1 MSEVACEAEQGITR
15 APVALPDAIF
25 NHGNPLTGVP
35 SILALRDLRR
45 RMQVYLCDR
54 SSAVRG
60 QAWISML
67 RVDPLAVVRGLRVAN
82 APVYAFRP
90 ERWTIQELAERLG
103 STLVPRLLNTP
114 SLPIFDTGELRQ
126 LWLHAVATAHAARD
140 LAAETGLLDPE
151 EAYLLGLVQDLPAWL
166 HQIDELRGLD
176 ALSTPASRAAWIR
189 HWHLPPA
196 IAAISLQPLQLPTAA
211 MARPHDTISL
221 LAAAARLAML
231 ADYPHPGHLDAREN
245 LLAEAER
252 AELIAAQKLRRSVQE
267 TLDRLG
273 LGSAQSDDGGNS
285 RHGLGDE
292 DLLLPNP
299 AIAPLE
305 EVLLNVLS
313 SRQSSSY
320 RGIVTAMLGAA
331 LRYGTFDRVIYA
343 KWVGG
348 NRLVLRSKAESSA
361 RRMAVTAIAPT
372 PEEATELRQALIYER
387 PVLLDAEVGNDRG
400 LLAMLATDQLLA
412 VAVNREFETPAFLFF
427 DRATR
432 QLPIQLAGDSSLA
445 LTLGQTGS
453 LLKENLLLRRR
464 RERSDQVALTD
475 PLTRLYN
482 RRMAVGT
489 IERELLRSVR
499 SAKPVTV
506 LLCDLDYFKRLN
518 DQFGHLVGDFALRA
532 VADVLRQ
539 TVRRSD
545 ILCRFG
551 GEEFLIILPE
561 TPVEDATVL
570 ATRIFTQ
577 IAQRGDELNLPI
589 TVSIGLTMSRVD
601 DTATTLLERADH
613 ALYASKGNGR
623 NRFSVDIEGRDEILP
638 THQGAP

>member
-1 MSEVACEAEQGITR
+1 CTSG
-15 APVALPDAIF
+15 
-25 NHGNPLTGVP
+25 
-35 SILALRDLRR
+35 
-45 RMQVYLCDR
+45 
-54 SSAVRG
+54 SAG
-60 QAWISML
+60 S
-67 RVDPLAVVRGLRVAN
+67 G
-82 APVYAFRP
+82 
-90 ERWTIQELAERLG
+90 WTA
-103 STLVPRLLNTP
+103 
-114 SLPIFDTGELRQ
+114 
-126 LWLHAVATAHAARD
+126 ATAKPQDAA
-140 LAAETGLLDPE
+140 A
-151 EAYLLGLVQDLPAWL
+151 LV
-166 HQIDELRGLD
+166 
-176 ALSTPASRAAWIR
+176 
-189 HWHLPPA
+189 
-196 IAAISLQPLQLPTAA
+196 
-211 MARPHDTISL
+211 
-221 LAAAARLAML
+221 AAAARLAMF
-231 ADYPHPGHLDAREN
+231 ADYPHPDHLDAREN
-245 LLAEAER
+245 LLAEADR
-252 AELIAAQKLRRSVQE
+252 AELIAAQKLRRCVQE

-273 LGSAQSDDGGNS
+273 LGSAQNDDGGSS
-285 RHGLGDE
+285 RNGLGDD

-299 AIAPLE
+299 TIAPLE

-320 RGIVTAMLGAA
+320 RGIVTAMLAAA

-343 KWVGG
+343 KWVGSK
-348 NRLVLRSKAESSA
+348 RLVLRSKAESSA
-361 RRMAVTAIAPT
+361 RRMAVTNITPT
-372 PEEATELRQALIYER
+372 SEEAAELRQALVYER

-412 VAVNREFETPAFLFF
+412 VAVNREFETPAFLLF

-482 RRMAVGT
+482 RRMAVTT

-499 SAKPVTV
+499 SSKPVTV

-561 TPVEDATVL
+561 TPAEDAAVL

-589 TVSIGLTMSRVD
+589 TVSIGLTMSRAD
-601 DTATTLLERADH
+601 DNATTLLERADH

-623 NRFSVDIEGRDEILP
+623 NRFSIDIESRDENLP
-638 THQGAP
+638 EHLGAK